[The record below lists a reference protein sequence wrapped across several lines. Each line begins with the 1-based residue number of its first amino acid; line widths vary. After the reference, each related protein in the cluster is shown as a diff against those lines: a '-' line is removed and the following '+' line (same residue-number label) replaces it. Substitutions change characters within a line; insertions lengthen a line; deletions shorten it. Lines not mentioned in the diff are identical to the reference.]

1 METECDNGTFG
12 QDCLESCGSCFGEK
26 QCHHTN
32 GTCLNGCNAGYQGLN
47 CTEGNFYFNLIMINI
62 FVMVGEFE
70 TEMLCYLS
78 TACSAGH
85 YGLNCL
91 NECSKHC
98 LSAGKCDGKT
108 GECHG
113 GCQAG
118 WKKPTCEASKTKKQ
132 RLKMNRYLAFS

>member
-12 QDCLESCGSCFGEK
+12 QNCLESCGWCVGEK

-70 TEMLCYLS
+70 TEMSC
-78 TACSAGH
+78 
-85 YGLNCL
+85 
-91 NECSKHC
+91 
-98 LSAGKCDGKT
+98 
-108 GECHG
+108 
-113 GCQAG
+113 
-118 WKKPTCEASKTKKQ
+118 
-132 RLKMNRYLAFS
+132 